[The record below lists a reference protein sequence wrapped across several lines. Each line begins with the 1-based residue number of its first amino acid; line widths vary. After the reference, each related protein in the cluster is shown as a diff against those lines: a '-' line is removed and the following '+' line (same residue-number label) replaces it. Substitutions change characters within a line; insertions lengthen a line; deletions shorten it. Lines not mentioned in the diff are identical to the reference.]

1 MACDRRV
8 NAAARTARY
17 SPGMSLQVFGMPVSR
32 GVAIGRAVLV
42 ASSRVDVAH
51 YYVSAEGMAHEIE
64 RLRSARNAV
73 SAEIGT
79 LQRELPAEAPGEIS
93 ALLDVHLM
101 LLHDEALTGAT
112 KQWIV
117 ERHYNAEWALSA
129 QLEVLARQFD
139 EMDDAY
145 LRERKADLEQVVERL
160 LRHLAHDGEGAP
172 PSVMAQGA
180 RGNAGE
186 DPLVLVANDVAP
198 ADMLHFKK
206 SVFTGFVTDV
216 GGRTSHTAI
225 VARSLD
231 IPAVVGAREASRLI
245 RQDDWVVIDGDA
257 GVVIVNPSPIVLEEY
272 RFRQRQSELE
282 RARLDRLRHT
292 PAVTLDGA
300 RVELLANIEL
310 PDDAAA
316 AVAAGAV
323 GVGLFRSEFLFMNR
337 EGSLPDEEEQYAAYR
352 AAIEAMNGLPVTIR
366 TVDIGADKPLERMS
380 VSELR
385 HEHQLNPAMGL
396 RAIRWSLAEPAMFR
410 QQLRALLRAAAHGKL
425 RVLFPM
431 VAQVSELRATLDA
444 LVRARAQLD
453 EAGRVHGP
461 VEIGAMI
468 EVPAAALVIDTLL
481 PHLDFVS
488 IGTND
493 LIQYTL
499 AIDRADE
506 SVAHLYDPWHP
517 AVLQLIHRTI
527 ERAQAAGKPVSVCG
541 EMAGDPAFTDLLLA
555 MGLRSFSMH
564 PSRVATIKQRVL
576 RADTRRLAAQL
587 PGVLQADQPA
597 AAAAAAFGSSA
608 AAAAAFGG
616 APGR

>member
-1 MACDRRV
+1 M
-8 NAAARTARY
+8 
-17 SPGMSLQVFGMPVSR
+17 QVFGMPVSR

-51 YYVSAEGMAHEIE
+51 YYVAADRTGHEIQ
-64 RLRSARNAV
+64 RLRDARDAV
-73 SAEIGT
+73 AAEIGA
-79 LQRELPAEAPGEIS
+79 LQRDLPAEAPAEIS

-112 KQWIV
+112 KHWIV

-139 EMDDAY
+139 EMDDPY

-160 LRHLAHDGEGAP
+160 LRHLAHDSDRAAPPPIPVPGAP
-172 PSVMAQGA
+172 DF
-180 RGNAGE
+180 AGE
-186 DPLVLVANDVAP
+186 EPLVLVANDVAP

-245 RQDDWVVIDGDA
+245 RQDDMVVIDGDA
-257 GVVIVNPSPIVLEEY
+257 GVVIVNPSEIVLEEY

-282 RARLDRLRHT
+282 RARLNRLRHT
-292 PAVTLDGA
+292 PAVTLDGEA
-300 RVELLANIEL
+300 IELLANIEL
-310 PDDAAA
+310 PDDAQA
-316 AVAAGAV
+316 AVASGAV

-337 EGSLPDEEEQYAAYR
+337 AGDLPGEEEQYEAYR
-352 AAIEAMNGLPVTIR
+352 AAVQAMGGLPVTIR
-366 TVDIGADKPLERMS
+366 TVDIGADKPLDRMS
-380 VSELR
+380 VHELR
-385 HEHQLNPAMGL
+385 HEHALNPALGL
-396 RAIRWSLAEPAMFR
+396 RAIRWSLSEPSMFR
-410 QQLRALLRAAAHGKL
+410 QQLRALLRAAAHGKVRIL
-425 RVLFPM
+425 VPM
-431 VAQVSELRATLDA
+431 VAHLSEIRATLDA
-444 LVRARAQLD
+444 LARARAQLD
-453 EAGRVHGP
+453 EAGRAYGP

-468 EVPAAALVIDTLL
+468 EVPAAALMIDVFLR
-481 PHLDFVS
+481 HFDFVS

-506 SVAHLYDPWHP
+506 EVSHLYDPWHP

-527 ERAQAAGKPVSVCG
+527 DRANALGKSVGVCG

-564 PSRVATIKQRVL
+564 PSRVPAVKQRVL
-576 RADTRRLAAQL
+576 RADTRRLASL
-587 PGVLQADQPA
+587 LHRVLEAEQPA
-597 AAAAAAFGSSA
+597 AAAAEL
-608 AAAAAFGG
+608 FGG
-616 APGR
+616 GLPN